1 MTSAPNHLPPLSGSN
16 FYSGS
21 KYPAVG
27 RRTLCTLLGIGLTFA
42 LMSCSFFKPVSSSG
56 STGSN
61 PKDVPTE
68 YGATPGQNK
77 PSTAGNVSVYD
88 PLKGWVT
95 VQTRPQERIDTIRWK
110 DASGPTGPITLD
122 AGRLPNTTTDR
133 GAVPVIPGVSST
145 NPNPTSPVNRPG
157 QYNNQSAYNIAVLL
171 PFMSGTSAPI
181 AGNSVSEWAL
191 QYYGGL
197 KMALSVLDQE
207 GIRLNVNVLDTKA
220 DTLEMHRLLRQQEVQ
235 NAHLLIGPYRRDDI
249 KITAEYAKR
258 TNKPMVS
265 PYSAVGN
272 LTQDNPN
279 YIQIN
284 PSLES
289 HCRAL
294 LNHALSEFRPEEIVI
309 VTRNVVGEQ
318 TCLGY
323 LRKAYEPK
331 LAMGNAAI
339 PEYFLLGES
348 YNGLNL
354 RPYLQGKTQAA
365 VIVPSWADE
374 TYIFYLL
381 RAVKSAKA
389 TGQKVV
395 VYGMPQWVDFEHM
408 EFDLYEQCQVRVSQV
423 DFIDDQSPEV
433 LNFKKEFYNRYS
445 ALPKEEAYAGY
456 DQMIYFGRLLA
467 NFGPKVSDNLE
478 RNQGIG
484 LHTGFNFSRI
494 VNNAPFGAEQYAPTQ
509 RYENR
514 FVHILEFAGYQ
525 FKPLPAIPR

>member
-1 MTSAPNHLPPLSGSN
+1 MTSVPNHLPPLSGSKLHLW
-16 FYSGS
+16 SQHATS
-21 KYPAVG
+21 G
-27 RRTLCTLLGIGLTFA
+27 RRALFTLWGLSLAFA
-42 LMSCSFFKPVSSSG
+42 SMSCSFFKPVTTS
-56 STGSN
+56 STGSK

-68 YGATPGQNK
+68 YGATPNQNK

-88 PLKGWVT
+88 PIKGWIT
-95 VQTRPQERIDTIRWK
+95 VQTRPQERIDTTRWK
-110 DASGPTGPITLD
+110 DASGAVPITSD
-122 AGRLPNTTTDR
+122 PGRVPNPTTDR
-133 GAVPVIPGVSST
+133 GAVPVIPGVPST

-157 QYNNQSAYNIAVLL
+157 QYRNQPAYNVAMML
-171 PFMSGTSAPI
+171 PFMSGTNAAI
-181 AGNSVSEWAL
+181 ASNSVTEWAL
-191 QYYGGL
+191 QYYGGV
-197 KMALSVLDQE
+197 KMALSILDQE
-207 GIRLNVNVLDTKA
+207 GIRLNISVIDTKA
-220 DTLEMHRLLRQQEVQ
+220 DTLEMYRLLRQPEIQ

-249 KITAEYAKR
+249 KIVAEYAKR
-258 TNKPMVS
+258 NNKPMVS
-265 PYSAVGN
+265 PYSAVGT

-279 YIQIN
+279 YIQMN

-289 HCRAL
+289 HCQAL

-318 TCLGY
+318 NCLAF

-331 LAMGNAAI
+331 RAMGNAPI
-339 PEYFLLGES
+339 PEYFLPGEA

-354 RPYLQGKTQAA
+354 RPYIQGKTQAA

-381 RAVKSAKA
+381 RAVKAAKA
-389 TGQKVV
+389 VGQKVV

-423 DFIDDQSPEV
+423 AYIDDQSPEI
-433 LNFKKEFYNRYS
+433 LNFKKEFFNRYS
-445 ALPKEEAYAGY
+445 ALPRPEAYAGY

-467 NFGPKVSDNLE
+467 NFGPKVTDNLE

-514 FVHILEFAGYQ
+514 FVHILEFAGFQ
-525 FKPLPAIPR
+525 FKPLPTVPR